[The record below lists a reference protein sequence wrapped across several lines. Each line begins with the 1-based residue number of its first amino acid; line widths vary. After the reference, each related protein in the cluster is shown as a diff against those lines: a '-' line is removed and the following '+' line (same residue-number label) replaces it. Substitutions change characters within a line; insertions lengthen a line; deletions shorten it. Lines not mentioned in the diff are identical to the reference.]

1 MAMIYEKEYDLRTSD
16 FDRRTKLTPAA
27 ILDLFQC
34 VAGLHAEELGIG
46 RAVML
51 EKQLLWVVVRVKL
64 EILAEVPFNST
75 VKVKTWPLPA
85 ARATFQREYQILSK
99 TGELLV
105 KGSSEWVLMHSER
118 RRLVPIREVYPDS
131 ESFCTDKNFEGKFAK
146 LADFEPLG
154 EGVTMKAQYT
164 DIDMNNH
171 VNNTKYVNF
180 VLNAVEPQ
188 ERDIRFVQIDY
199 SKEVQPDTPFVL
211 HALCEEDTVR
221 AKGVGDTGDK
231 LFACTVEFAT

>member
-1 MAMIYEKEYDLRTSD
+1 MAMIYEKEYDLRTAD

-34 VAGLHAEELGIG
+34 VAGAHAEELGIG

-51 EKQLLWVVVRVKL
+51 ERKLLWVVVRVKF
-64 EILAEVPFNST
+64 EVLADVPFNAT
-75 VKVKTWPLPA
+75 VKAKTWPLPA
-85 ARATFQREYQILSK
+85 ARATFQREYQIWSK

-131 ESFCTDKNFEGKFAK
+131 ESFCTDRNFEGKFSK
-146 LADFEPLG
+146 LADFEAEG
-154 EGVTMKAQYT
+154 EGATMKAQYT
-164 DIDMNNH
+164 DIDMNDH

-180 VLNAVEPQ
+180 VLNAAPTHA
-188 ERDIRFVQIDY
+188 RDIRFVQVDY
-199 SKEVQPDTPFVL
+199 SKEVQPETPFVL
-211 HALCEEDTVR
+211 YTLRGENDLR
-221 AKGVGDTGDK
+221 AKGIDKDGDK
-231 LFACTVEFAT
+231 LFACTVEFAE

>member
-16 FDRRTKLTPAA
+16 FDCRTKLTPAA

-51 EKQLLWVVVRVKL
+51 EKQVLWVVVRVKL
-64 EILAEVPFNST
+64 EILADVPFNVR

-85 ARATFQREYQILSK
+85 ARATFQREYQILDENGK
-99 TGELLV
+99 LLV

-118 RRLVPIREVYPDS
+118 RRLVPIREVYPES
-131 ESFCTDKNFEGKFAK
+131 ESFCTDKNFEGKFSK
-146 LADFEPLG
+146 LADFEPLDAG
-154 EGVTMKAQYT
+154 ITMKAQYT

-180 VLNAVEPQ
+180 VLNAIGPQ
-188 ERDIRFVQIDY
+188 GRDVRFVQIDY
-199 SKEVQPDTPFVL
+199 SKELQPETPFVL
-211 HALCEEDTVR
+211 HTRWENSAVL
-221 AKGVGDTGDK
+221 AKGVSDAGDK
-231 LFACTVEFAT
+231 LFACTVEFAE